1 MNPSDVLT
9 KMSPE
14 MLKMSLNKLG
24 GVLTGE
30 QMAEVE
36 KAIKTVDKGELNK
49 QLNSLSAD
57 AIKQEFSKNPQV
69 MKVLTQNPEL
79 MRKIDEI
86 FKKR

>member
-14 MLKMSLNKLG
+14 MLKASLNQLSGMLNGK
-24 GVLTGE
+24 

-49 QLNSLSAD
+49 QLNNLSAD
-57 AIKQEFSKNPQV
+57 AIKKEFSKNPDI
-69 MKVLTQNPEL
+69 MKALTKNPEL
-79 MRKIDEI
+79 MKKIDEI
-86 FKKR
+86 FKK